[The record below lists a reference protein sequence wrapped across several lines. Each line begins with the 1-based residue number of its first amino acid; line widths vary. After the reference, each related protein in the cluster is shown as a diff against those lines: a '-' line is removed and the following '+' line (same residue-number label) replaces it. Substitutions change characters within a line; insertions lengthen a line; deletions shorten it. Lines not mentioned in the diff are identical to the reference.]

1 MAWKP
6 LKQTSLAEA
15 LLIEH
20 TALTELDG
28 ILTLINWNAIEAKL
42 VDLHTSKPGE
52 RAYPPIMMFKA
63 LLLQVR
69 YNLSDPP

>member
-1 MAWKP
+1 MEA
-6 LKQTSLAEA
+6 LKQTSLADA

-42 VDLHTSKPGE
+42 SDLHTSKRGG
-52 RAYPPIMMFKA
+52 RA
-63 LLLQVR
+63 
-69 YNLSDPP
+69 